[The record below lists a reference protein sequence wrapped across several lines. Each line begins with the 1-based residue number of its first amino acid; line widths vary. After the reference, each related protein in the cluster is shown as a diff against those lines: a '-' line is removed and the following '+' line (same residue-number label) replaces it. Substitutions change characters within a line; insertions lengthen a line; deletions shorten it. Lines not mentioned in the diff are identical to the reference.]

1 MAKQKGDIKAL
12 ENWEKKSVDIAAGK
26 KVIEKKAKTF
36 SLPVDVIDKLRVH
49 SAMVK
54 KEQSE
59 IVKELLE
66 AYFAERGV

>member
-1 MAKQKGDIKAL
+1 MVKQKSDLKAL

-26 KVIEKKAKTF
+26 NVVEKKAKTF

-49 SAMVK
+49 SAVIK

-59 IVKELLE
+59 IMRELLE
-66 AYFAERGV
+66 AYFAEKGI